1 MTRLVEDPVLKQRY
15 RFTRAGDTLSVEAW
29 VDPGGGVTPHVH
41 PTMEERFTVFDGE
54 IEFLVGRRWEKRAA
68 VVVPAGTR
76 HAYRNASSRPA
87 HMVAEAEPALEL
99 EEFLTEIAALAHA
112 RRFTR
117 KGLPTSL
124 RAIPELA
131 AVAQRYRE
139 TVELETPLR
148 PLIPLAARFGS
159 SRTAGHS
166 TAMR

>member
-15 RFTRAGDTLSVEAW
+15 QFTREGESLKVEAW

-41 PTMEERFTVFDGE
+41 PTMEERFTVLEGE
-54 IEFLVGRRWEKRAA
+54 IEFLVGHTWEPRET

-76 HAYRNASSRPA
+76 HAYRNASDEPA
-87 HMVAEAEPALEL
+87 HMIAEAEPAQEL
-99 EEFLTEIAALAHA
+99 EAFLTEIAALAA
-112 RRFTR
+112 KRRFTR

-139 TVELETPLR
+139 T
-148 PLIPLAARFGS
+148 
-159 SRTAGHS
+159 
-166 TAMR
+166 